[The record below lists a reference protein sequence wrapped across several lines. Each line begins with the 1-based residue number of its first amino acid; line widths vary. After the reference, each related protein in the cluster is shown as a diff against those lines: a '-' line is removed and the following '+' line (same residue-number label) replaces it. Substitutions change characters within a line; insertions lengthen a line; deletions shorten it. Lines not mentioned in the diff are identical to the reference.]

1 MSPANDP
8 IDARASSQFLF
19 AVDEMMH
26 FADVSVRRRKGQQFA
41 RVVDHLWPHG
51 YPARILHVVGT
62 NGKGTTTKYAEATL
76 MTAGLRVGT
85 ITSPHVVDVRERWSV
100 DQSMIDARLL
110 SNAWDRIAVPALD
123 HFGFDFGFHD
133 LCLLVGLIALAECRV
148 DIAVIEA
155 GIGGAYDRTA
165 CLARDAVIIT
175 NVGNDHRSVLGPHHW
190 LREINKARAAVAGRP
205 LILGEHLDPTIW
217 EHLSPAPVVSVV
229 RPRSEALH
237 DPSMPGSVRPHLV
250 DLALEAVS
258 AMGIEFDRDAAISA
272 ISAVRLPGRWQ
283 FLDDACV
290 VDMAHDAHAVGALVT
305 MLDGLESPW
314 HRAGDEMGGATVLDG
329 GTAGTAGTADV
340 AAWTAVIAVSEDRD
354 PREVFAP
361 LLPRCSEVVITKAAD
376 DGADPEVIRVS
387 LSASWPQVM
396 FTVET
401 DPMAALV
408 RARRSNRPVVVCG
421 SSRLAGAVIAPLDP
435 RLREL
440 DQSYGWRRPMSSH
453 RR

>member
-1 MSPANDP
+1 MS
-8 IDARASSQFLF
+8 
-19 AVDEMMH
+19 
-26 FADVSVRRRKGQQFA
+26 
-41 RVVDHLWPHG
+41 
-51 YPARILHVVGT
+51 
-62 NGKGTTTKYAEATL
+62 
-76 MTAGLRVGT
+76 
-85 ITSPHVVDVRERWSV
+85 
-100 DQSMIDARLL
+100 
-110 SNAWDRIAVPALD
+110 
-123 HFGFDFGFHD
+123 
-133 LCLLVGLIALAECRV
+133 LI
-148 DIAVIEA
+148 
-155 GIGGAYDRTA
+155 
-165 CLARDAVIIT
+165 
-175 NVGNDHRSVLGPHHW
+175 
-190 LREINKARAAVAGRP
+190 
-205 LILGEHLDPTIW
+205 
-217 EHLSPAPVVSVV
+217 
-229 RPRSEALH
+229 
-237 DPSMPGSVRPHLV
+237 
-250 DLALEAVS
+250 
-258 AMGIEFDRDAAISA
+258 GIEFDRDAAISA

-290 VDMAHDAHAVGALVT
+290 VDMAHDAHAVGALVA

-314 HRAGDEMGGATVLDG
+314 HRADDEMGGATTLDG
-329 GTAGTAGTADV
+329 GKADMADA